1 MAILPVY
8 AQTENSSEENVD
20 EKYFTL
26 SLAQLLNM
34 EITVASKKSEKLS
47 DAPGMITVYSD
58 KDIEHYGYYTLGD
71 LANVTSGYSKSPVLS
86 LR

>member
-1 MAILPVY
+1 MKTIIQVLLCCLTMAILPVY

-34 EITVASKKSEKLS
+34 EITVASKNFSIS
-47 DAPGMITVYSD
+47 NQNFG
-58 KDIEHYGYYTLGD
+58 
-71 LANVTSGYSKSPVLS
+71 
-86 LR
+86 